1 MTKPLISRN
10 NQKISFAEEHVVWRA
25 ENWSIVHFG
34 DESKFNLFGSDGNIL
49 FDVNLGDD
57 QTLSA

>member
-1 MTKPLISRN
+1 MTKPLISRK
-10 NQKISFAEEHVVWRA
+10 NQKISFAEEHVVWRT

-49 FDVNLGDD
+49 FGINLGG
-57 QTLSA
+57 